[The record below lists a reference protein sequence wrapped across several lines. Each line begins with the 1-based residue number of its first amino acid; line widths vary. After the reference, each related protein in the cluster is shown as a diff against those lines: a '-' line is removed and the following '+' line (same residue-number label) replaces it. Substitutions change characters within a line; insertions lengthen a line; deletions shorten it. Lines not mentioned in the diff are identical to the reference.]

1 MSNTG
6 AWRCRSV
13 ARSHVG
19 LVRTRNED
27 SYVDRPH
34 AGMWAVA
41 DGMGGHRGG
50 DRASRAIREALEEL
64 EGGQVD
70 GFPALDGYLGVVR
83 GCLQEV
89 HVQLRATAGV
99 GGSTALVLLAADD
112 RFACAW
118 VGDSR
123 LYRWRAGRL
132 ERLTRDHSLLE
143 ELVASGTL
151 TREAACHHP
160 LASRITRAVG
170 MGDRLELDVTRGVL
184 TPGERYLLSSDGL
197 HGLVTDAA
205 IADLLAAPDLA
216 TAADDLIAAALRAG
230 APDNVTVILVAV
242 DAG

>member
-1 MSNTG
+1 
-6 AWRCRSV
+6 
-13 ARSHVG
+13 
-19 LVRTRNED
+19 
-27 SYVDRPH
+27 
-34 AGMWAVA
+34 MWAVA

-50 DRASRAIREALEEL
+50 DRASGLIREALEEL
-64 EGGQVD
+64 EEGQVD
-70 GFPALDGYLGVVR
+70 GSPAADQYLAVVR
-83 GCLQEV
+83 ACLQGI
-89 HVQLRATAGV
+89 HVQLRATAGA
-99 GGSTALVLLAADD
+99 GGSTALVLVAADD
-112 RFACAW
+112 RFACTW

-123 LYRWRAGRL
+123 LYRWRGGRL
-132 ERLTRDHSLLE
+132 ERMTRDHSLIE

-151 TREAACHHP
+151 TPEAARHHP
-160 LASRITRAVG
+160 LANRITRAVG

-205 IADLLAAPDLA
+205 IADLMAVPDLA